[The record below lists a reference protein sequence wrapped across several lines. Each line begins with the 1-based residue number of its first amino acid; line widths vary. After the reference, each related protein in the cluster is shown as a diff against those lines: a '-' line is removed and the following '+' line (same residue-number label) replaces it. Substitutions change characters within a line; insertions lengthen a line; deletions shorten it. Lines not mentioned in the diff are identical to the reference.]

1 MALNSYREL
10 SVWQRGMDLAV
21 ACYRVT
27 QAFPREEMFG
37 LTSQIRRSAAAIP
50 ANIAEGYGRGHR
62 AEYIQFLR
70 IAEGSLNELETHV
83 TLASRVE
90 ILSSNAAEPVLS
102 RCDELG
108 KMLASLGRSLQ
119 RESGA
124 TP

>member
-21 ACYRVT
+21 ACYRLT
-27 QAFPREEMFG
+27 QAFPREELFG

-62 AEYIQFLR
+62 AEYVQFLR
-70 IAEGSLNELETHV
+70 IAQGSLNELETHV
-83 TLASRVE
+83 TLASKVE
-90 ILSSNAAEPVLS
+90 LLHNDAAGPVLAQ
-102 RCDELG
+102 CDELG
-108 KMLASLGRSLQ
+108 KMLASLLRSLQ